1 MKYIGVIANTAKPHA
16 PQVLNRV
23 AERSEALGLKLVTCD
38 ETADLLPQ
46 AKRLPP
52 AAFLEQ
58 IDFLIACG
66 GDGTMLRSVRL
77 LGRHDVPVLGV
88 NLGSLGFMTS
98 VPQEEAERAVDVLAD
113 GTFTTTQ
120 RTLAHA
126 RLLRG
131 SSCLAEYDALND
143 VVIGWGASSRVITL
157 TVELDGVEVTAYK
170 CDGLIVS
177 TPTGSTGHSL
187 SAGGPILHPE
197 TPAFVISL
205 MCPHTLSSRPLVL
218 PDDGTIAVNVS
229 SADKTLLLSVDG
241 QEGHT
246 LEQGDRLEV
255 SRSPT
260 GVRFIHL
267 PGYNYFSVLRQKL
280 GWRGSHV

>member
-1 MKYIGVIANTAKPHA
+1 MKNIGVIANTGKPRA
-16 PQVLNRV
+16 PEVLSRV
-23 AERSEALGLKLVTCD
+23 AARCRDLDLRIVTCD
-38 ETADLLPQ
+38 DSSELLPR
-46 AKRLPP
+46 AERLPP
-52 AAFLEQ
+52 AEFLEC
-58 IDFLIACG
+58 IDVLMACG

-98 VPQEEAERAVDVLAD
+98 VPEEEAERALEVLRE
-113 GTFTTTQ
+113 GSYTTSR

-126 RLLRG
+126 QLLRAG
-131 SSCLAEYDALND
+131 DCVAEYDALND
-143 VVIGWGASSRVITL
+143 LVIGWGASSRVITL

-170 CDGLIVS
+170 CDGLILS

-218 PDDGTIAVNVS
+218 PDDGTIVVKVS
-229 SADKTLLLSVDG
+229 SADKTLLLAVDG
-241 QEGHT
+241 QEGHA
-246 LEQGDRLEV
+246 LEEGDRLEV
-255 SRSPT
+255 KRSPA

-267 PGYNYFSVLRQKL
+267 PGHNYFSVLRQKL